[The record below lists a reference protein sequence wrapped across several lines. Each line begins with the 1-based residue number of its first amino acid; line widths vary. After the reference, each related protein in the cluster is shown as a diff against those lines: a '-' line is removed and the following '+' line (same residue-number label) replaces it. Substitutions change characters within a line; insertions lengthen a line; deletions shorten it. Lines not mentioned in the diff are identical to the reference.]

1 MILRSTIVLLSVCLT
16 ATAFGQIPKPDDAP
30 QPLPPNE
37 AVKSFKLPPGLR
49 LELVASEPLIREP
62 SGVCWDEHGRLFV
75 CELHGFNLDGQID
88 IDELNKTGKLDKVVR
103 RFFVPEH
110 VEKAAEAGTFGTVKH
125 LIDSDGDGRMDKAE
139 VWADRLPA
147 CFGICPAR
155 GGIIV
160 VCAPDIVFLA
170 DRDGDGKAEVREV
183 LFTGFSTGVLDRRM
197 GTPQWGLD
205 DWIYVGR
212 SHSDATITGPHLKP
226 VADSL
231 RDPDSASLS
240 DAATVHL
247 PNTDFRIKPDGS
259 AIEPVSGAVSGLGHT
274 ITESGDRF
282 VSSVGW
288 PAHFV
293 APLPWHSLARNPYVA
308 TPPLTVQ
315 VFPDR
320 RVYPTSKAHPWRTKR
335 AEDPGFSKFYTDG
348 WGIAESAPNGYF
360 TSCCGPLVY
369 QDSVLPSLRGQ
380 LLACE
385 PAQNLIHRSVVTR
398 DGLRLML
405 SRAKGEESSEFLT
418 STDSWFHPIALSH
431 GPDGCVWITDFYRE
445 IIEDYSAIP
454 RYLQQQYGVTNG
466 KDHGRIWRLTSDDV
480 GRALLPVDKRDTKQT
495 AKSGHPTDM
504 SQLSAAELAREVG
517 AALYWRRQTA
527 RRLLTERKLKD
538 QAPALI
544 KLAHEAKEPAAVI
557 NALHTLDALSEL
569 KPDLLEALL
578 AHTSGDVRRQAL
590 QLSERRL
597 EEHSGLLVAA
607 LRLADDSEPIVRLQL
622 ALSLGASRDA
632 RVLPALARFARQYGD
647 DPWMT
652 TAILSAVG
660 WDSVPTALD
669 VKRRDRV
676 PTYDLLAEL
685 LRAPN
690 DLKQAQRLLE
700 PLCAAI
706 AARRQEQ
713 ELGAAL
719 VRIAGVDDHTIQVAC
734 LVGIRSSFGS
744 SSAVALS
751 EDARLAVKRLTTSD
765 HADVRSLAGLLVRM
779 MKLETSAE
787 RETRLAQS
795 KEQLNDVTLN
805 ADARLAAIA
814 ELAAEDDASI
824 APVLMTAL
832 TSATPRLHEA
842 ILSAVF
848 SRRDRIPA
856 LLDALEQKTV
866 APTVL
871 SAVQRSLL
879 LEDKDAAIRSR
890 AGQLLTVPKSA
901 ALELFPVYAAA
912 LKEHRDVTR
921 GHQVF
926 RQVCGNC
933 HQAHGLG
940 VTIPV
945 GPDLSSEFQRAE
957 ETIIR
962 DILAPSEVISPGYM
976 TYTVATKSGQV
987 FSGLLGSESPTSLT
1001 LKQPPKVG
1009 TESQP
1014 TEGKLQVILRN
1025 EIDEMRVSAVSL
1037 MPEDLVKSL
1046 KPQDVADLIAW
1057 LRQPQ
1062 ERVVLLDD
1070 NPNLAAALN
1079 EGTGTAEF
1087 ITSDKFSGESSLRIT
1102 PPQRFSPRIKGW
1114 EFRIRE
1120 KPAVGEYRF
1129 IRFAWKSPQA
1139 SGVMLEFADDG
1150 QWPPADQTLRRYF
1163 AGKNLTGWQ
1172 AVGIAPRPPADWT
1185 VMTRDL
1191 WQDFGDFTLTGFA
1204 PTAIAGPALFDRI
1217 ELFRT
1222 P

>member
-1 MILRSTIVLLSVCLT
+1 MIPRLTHFVVFLCLT

-30 QPLPPNE
+30 QPLSPE
-37 AVKSFKLPPGLR
+37 AAAKSFKLPAGLR
-49 LELVASEPLIREP
+49 MVLVASEPLVREP
-62 SGVCWDEHGRLFV
+62 SGVCWDEQGRLFV
-75 CELHGFNLDGQID
+75 CELHGYNLDGQID
-88 IDELNKTGKLDKVVR
+88 VDELNKTGKLDKVVR

-110 VEKAAEAGTFGTVKH
+110 IEEAAKAGTFGTVKR
-125 LIDSDGDGRMDKAE
+125 LIDTDGDGRMDKAD

-160 VCAPDIVFLA
+160 VCAPDIVFLG

-183 LFTGFSTGVLDRRM
+183 LFTGFPTGVLDRRM

-212 SHSDATITGPHLKP
+212 AHGDAMITGPHLKKP
-226 VADSL
+226 V
-231 RDPDSASLS
+231 P
-240 DAATVHL
+240 L
-247 PNTDFRIKPDGS
+247 PNSDFRIKPDGS

-274 ITESGDRF
+274 FTESGDRF

-293 APLPWHSLARNPYVA
+293 VPLPWHSLARNPYVA
-308 TPPLTVQ
+308 TPPLTAQ

-385 PAQNLIHRSVVTR
+385 PAQNLIHRSVITR

-405 SRAKGEESSEFLT
+405 SRAKGEETSEFLA
-418 STDSWFHPIALSH
+418 STDSWFHPIALTH
-431 GPDGCVWITDFYRE
+431 GPDGCVWVTDFYRE

-466 KDHGRIWRLTSDDV
+466 KDHGRIWRLTQSR
-480 GRALLPVDKRDTKQT
+480 GSLRE
-495 AKSGHPTDM
+495 PTFVRGANNDNM
-504 SQLSAAELAREVG
+504 SRLNAADLAREVG
-517 AALYWRRQTA
+517 SALFWRRQTA
-527 RRLLTERKLKD
+527 RRLLTERKLTES
-538 QAPALI
+538 APILI
-544 KLAHEAKEPAAVI
+544 TLAREAKESATVI
-557 NALHTLDALSEL
+557 NALHTLDALGKL
-569 KPDLLEALL
+569 KPELLEAML
-578 AHTSGDVRRQAL
+578 AHTDGGVRRQAL
-590 QLSERRL
+590 QLAERRFA
-597 EEHSGLLVAA
+597 EQPGLLTAA
-607 LRLADDSEPIVRLQL
+607 LRSADDSEAIVRLQL
-622 ALSLGASRDA
+622 ALSLGASRDV
-632 RVLPALARFARQYGD
+632 RVLRSLARLARQSGD

-652 TAILSAVG
+652 TAILSA
-660 WDSVPTALD
+660 
-669 VKRRDRV
+669 
-676 PTYDLLAEL
+676 LAGRGGEMLVEL
-685 LRAPN
+685 LRSQSE
-690 DLKQAQRLLE
+690 LQQAQRLLE

-706 AARRQEQ
+706 AARRHEQ

-719 VRIAGVDDHTIQVAC
+719 VRIATVEDQTTQVTC
-734 LVGIRSSFGS
+734 LRGIRSSFNS
-744 SSAVALS
+744 ASAVSLG
-751 EDARLAVKRLTTSD
+751 EDARQAVKRLTTSD
-765 HADVRSLAGLLVRM
+765 SADVRSLTLLLVRL
-779 MKLETSAE
+779 MKLETPAE
-787 RETRLAQS
+787 HEARLAQS
-795 KEQLNDVTLN
+795 KKVLSDATLN
-805 ADARLAAIA
+805 ADARLAAIN
-814 ELAAEDDASI
+814 ELTAEDDGSI
-824 APVLMTAL
+824 APALMTAL
-832 TSATPRLHEA
+832 SSATPRLHEA
-842 ILSAVF
+842 MLNAVF

-856 LLDALEQKTV
+856 LLDALEQKSV
-866 APTVL
+866 APTAL

-879 LEDKDAAIRSR
+879 LENKDDAIRTR
-890 AGQLLTVPKSA
+890 AGKLLTATNSA
-901 ALELFPVYAAA
+901 GLEAFPRFAAA
-912 LKEHRDVTR
+912 LNEPRDLAR
-921 GHQVF
+921 GQQVF
-926 RQVCGNC
+926 REVCGKC

-957 ETIIR
+957 ETLIR
-962 DILAPSEVISPGYM
+962 DVLAPSEVISPGYM
-976 TYTVATKSGQV
+976 TFTVATKSGQV
-987 FSGLLGSESPTSLT
+987 FSGLLASESPTSLT
-1001 LKQPPKVG
+1001 LKQPPKIG
-1009 TESQP
+1009 AESQS
-1014 TEGKLQVILRN
+1014 TEGTLQVILRN
-1025 EIDEMRVSAVSL
+1025 EIDELRTSAVSL
-1037 MPEDLVKSL
+1037 MPEDLVKTL
-1046 KPQDVADLIAW
+1046 KPQDLADVIAW

-1062 ERVVLLDD
+1062 GRVVLLDD
-1070 NPNLAAALN
+1070 NHSLAAALN

-1087 ITSDKFSGESSLRIT
+1087 ITSDKFSGESCLRIT

-1120 KPAVGEYRF
+1120 QPAVGEYRY

-1139 SGVMLEFADDG
+1139 SGVMLEFADNG

-1191 WQDFGDFTLTGFA
+1191 WQDFGDFTLTGIA
-1204 PTAIAGPALFDRI
+1204 PTAITGPALFDRI
-1217 ELFRT
+1217 ELLRT
-1222 P
+1222 LDVPAETP